1 MKTAL
6 ALLLT
11 LVCCC
16 VQAEVYKWTDAQG
29 LVHYGDRPPEQ
40 NDSAAATVTTVELSP
55 IHIAND
61 GKVSNP
67 EQTPAPNLEKIKS
80 TPLNADNASAQGQ
93 NVLALIAQWQQY
105 VRMQLNN
112 IIEQVNIWRGISS
125 SNPVITNDSI
135 NYPMPTTPAATINK
149 VDIYTAAWCGACKKA
164 KQWLKEKNISF
175 QEYDVEKDSNAALR
189 MQHLGG
195 GGGIPFAVINGKT
208 IEGFSPYR
216 YSSALH

>member
-11 LVCCC
+11 FVCCC
-16 VQAEVYKWTDAQG
+16 VQAEVYKWTNAHG
-29 LVHYGDRPPEQ
+29 VVHYGDRPPEQ

-67 EQTPAPNLEKIKS
+67 EQTPAPNMEQIKS
-80 TPLNADNASAQGQ
+80 TPLNTDNAVAQGQ
-93 NVLALIAQWQQY
+93 NALALVAQWQQY
-105 VRMQLNN
+105 VRMQINN
-112 IIEQVNIWRGISS
+112 IIEQINIWRGVSS
-125 SNPVITNDSI
+125 SNPVITNDNI
-135 NYPMPTTPAATINK
+135 NQASTTAVPPTNK
-149 VDIYTAAWCGACKKA
+149 VEIYTAAWCGACKKA
-164 KQWLKEKNISF
+164 KQWLNEKNISY